1 MSFEVL
7 RRWIDLSFLPPSS
20 WDYYL
25 GAIYGIICLVLL
37 VRSRQDFKQLKRL
50 RIVLFALLL
59 AAPFL
64 TSHLLVLEF
73 SGRTLLPPPGVPV
86 KPAQPFIPLLGLLPI
101 VAAGA
106 WLGGGPAL
114 IVGLISGLL
123 RASATTGGIADPFYL
138 ALLGFMLGRLLRQD
152 YRGLLPA
159 ALRQPII
166 ATPALTVLSF
176 LALLLSVFAH
186 VAHTGLSG
194 FDYAMTLTGAYLGP
208 AILEGLL
215 AGLIVQTL
223 YFSFPQLR
231 PVRIARRTPPYNRS
245 LKLRLLFLFVP
256 LILVMT
262 LILLYGVTTTTLHIA
277 KMNAINEM
285 ARDANSAA
293 EGVPYFIHT
302 GQGLLRE
309 FANDERLWH
318 TEPITMQKRLRSD
331 MRTIAFFDQLIILD
345 SDQDVLGMYPPPP
358 EGDPELTVQET
369 KLITRVLESGAPQ
382 VSTAHRS
389 ARDEDA
395 ILSFI
400 APIYSD
406 KTSDETS
413 TETSNETP
421 DEPGG
426 SEAEEDKLP
435 PRAMLGRTRLDFNPM
450 LNRIQAGLQWT
461 NAQGEGF
468 IVDSEG
474 RIVAHQD
481 SDMLLVKWHLDEDSP
496 SITTSL
502 QGRAYESPNPTDN
515 TRQIVYYLPTE
526 GFPWG
531 IVIRLPYE
539 VVLQQA
545 GQVAQPLLLLQLLF
559 GGVLVTVLPL
569 VTSWMTRP
577 LTQLASAADRI
588 AEGDLTQPVRIA
600 GEDEVARV
608 GDAFDDMRLRLK
620 GRLEDLSLLL
630 EISQA
635 VSATLSL
642 PQGMPFILEGALEAT
657 GAQAARI
664 VLLSGQ
670 GEPQV
675 VMSRGAPREGLG
687 SLDRAL
693 TAATKKRESPLAI
706 ENLNRAKGLL
716 EINAAEQPIKA
727 AIALPVRTKKQVPA
741 VMWIGYGEPRQFES
755 SEIDLLSTLASQ
767 TAVLVE
773 NARLFQAA
781 EGERQRLSAILASTT
796 DAVIVTDRDNDILL
810 VNPAAE
816 QAFNI
821 RAENVSDKHINQA
834 GLAPALVRIF
844 QSPMSS
850 GEALTDEVPLPDDRT
865 LYANVST
872 ILSPDGER
880 IGRVAVMRDITHLKE
895 LDEMKSEFVSTVSHD
910 LRAPLTFMRGYATM
924 LPTIGELTEKQHDYV
939 EKILKGV
946 SQMSELVDDL
956 LNLGRIEAGV
966 GLERETCHLGAVL
979 VEAVDG
985 MRARASTKGLT
996 LRMEPAQAMALVS
1009 GDAALLRQAVS
1020 NLVDNAIKYTPSGGM
1035 VTVGL
1040 SVKREGEQEKA
1051 IIHVSDTGIGIAPE
1065 NQVRLFEK
1073 FYRIQRRD
1081 GPQVSGTGLGLSIV
1095 KSIVERHGGKVWVD
1109 SELNKGSTFY
1119 ISLPLADEKQD

>member
-7 RRWIDLSFLPPSS
+7 KHWIGLSFLEPSP

-25 GAIYGIICLVLL
+25 GAIYGLLCLVLL
-37 VRSRQDFKQLKRL
+37 IRSSQDFKNLGRL
-50 RIVLFALLL
+50 QVTLFVLLM
-59 AAPFL
+59 AAPLL
-64 TSHLLVLEF
+64 TTHLLVFEF
-73 SGRTLLPPPGVPV
+73 SGAPLLPPPGVPV
-86 KPAQPFIPLLGLLPI
+86 KPVQPLMPLLGLLPI

-114 IVGLISGLL
+114 IVGLVSGLL

-152 YRGLLPA
+152 YRGSLPT
-159 ALRQPII
+159 ALRQPVV
-166 ATPALTVLSF
+166 ATPVLTLLAL

-186 VAHTGLSG
+186 VAHTALSG
-194 FDYAMTLTGAYLGP
+194 LDYAMTLTSAYLGP
-208 AILEGLL
+208 AILEGLI
-215 AGLIVQTL
+215 AGGIVQIL
-223 YFSFPQLR
+223 YFGFPQLR
-231 PVRIARRTPPYNRS
+231 PVRMARRTPPYNRS

-256 LILVMT
+256 LILAMT
-262 LILLYGVTTTTLHIA
+262 LVLLYGVTTTTLHIA
-277 KMNAINEM
+277 KMNAVNEM

-293 EGVPYFIHT
+293 EGIPYFIHT
-302 GQGLLRE
+302 GQSLLRE
-309 FANDERLWH
+309 FANDKRLWH
-318 TEPITMQKRLRSD
+318 AEPITLETRLQRN

-345 SDQDVLGMYPPPP
+345 SDQEVVGMYPNPP
-358 EGDPELTVQET
+358 EGDPELTDQEA

-382 VSTAHRS
+382 ISSAHRS
-389 ARDEDA
+389 ARDQDA

-406 KTSDETS
+406 E
-413 TETSNETP
+413 EP
-421 DEPGG
+421 DEEEP
-426 SEAEEDKLP
+426 SEASEEEEKTP
-435 PRAMLGRTRLDFNPM
+435 PRVLLGRTRLDFNPM

-481 SDMLLVKWHLDEDSP
+481 SNMLLTKWYLDEESP
-496 SITTSL
+496 PITTSL
-502 QGRAYESPNPTDN
+502 QGRAYESRNPTDN

-526 GFPWG
+526 GFPWS

-539 VVLQQA
+539 VVLLQA

-577 LTQLASAADRI
+577 LTQLAAAADRI
-588 AEGDLTQPVRIA
+588 AEGDLTQPVKIA

-657 GAQAARI
+657 GAQVARI
-664 VLLSGQ
+664 VLLSAQ

-675 VMSRGAPREGLG
+675 VMSKGAPREGLG
-687 SLDRAL
+687 ELDRAL
-693 TAATKKRESPLAI
+693 TAAAKTRESPLAI
-706 ENLNRAKGLL
+706 ENLARARSLL
-716 EINAAEQPIKA
+716 DVNPAEQPLKA
-727 AIALPVRTKKQVPA
+727 AIALPVHTKKRVPA

-796 DAVIVTDRDNDILL
+796 DAVIVTDRDDHVLL

-816 QAFNI
+816 QAFDI
-821 RAENVSDKHINQA
+821 QAEDVSDKHVTQA

-844 QSPMSS
+844 QAPMASD
-850 GEALTDEVPLPDDRT
+850 EALTDEVPLPDDRT

-872 ILSPDGER
+872 ILSADGER

-924 LPTIGELTEKQHDYV
+924 LPTIGELNEKQHDYV

-966 GLERETCHLGAVL
+966 GLERETCHLGAIL

-996 LRMEPAQAMALVS
+996 LRMEPAQKMALVS
-1009 GDAALLRQAVS
+1009 GDAALLRQAIS
-1020 NLVDNAIKYTPSGGM
+1020 NLVDNAIKYTPSGGL

-1040 SVKREGEQEKA
+1040 SVQKEKGDKEA
-1051 IIHVSDTGIGIAPE
+1051 IVHVSDTGIGIAPE

-1081 GPQVSGTGLGLSIV
+1081 GPQVPGTGLGLSIV

-1109 SELNKGSTFY
+1109 SDLNKGSTFY
-1119 ISLPLADEKQD
+1119 IGLPLADEEEA